1 MIATSPQPARGS
13 LFPFRGGRR
22 GKSGNKASALL
33 FCVALLAP
41 TLSLAESRALEQIR
55 QAIETHLSQELRK
68 EAEAQGWGD
77 FEFSHDIRL
86 PRATGTLTACAVRVR
101 IRPIGAA
108 NPAAERQRFEAACP
122 GTDGWPVVV
131 NAQVGVFV
139 PAVHTQAVIERGQ
152 VIEANDLKLER
163 VAVAALRRGGFHRTE
178 EVVGMV
184 AARRLRPNQV
194 LTPVLVEGAAAVR
207 RGDVVKIV
215 AVAEGIEA
223 STKGEALAD
232 GQPGDVIRV
241 RNLSSDK
248 TIHAKVIERGVVTS
262 TY

>member
-1 MIATSPQPARGS
+1 
-13 LFPFRGGRR
+13 
-22 GKSGNKASALL
+22 
-33 FCVALLAP
+33 
-41 TLSLAESRALEQIR
+41 
-55 QAIETHLSQELRK
+55 
-68 EAEAQGWGD
+68 
-77 FEFSHDIRL
+77 
-86 PRATGTLTACAVRVR
+86 
-101 IRPIGAA
+101 
-108 NPAAERQRFEAACP
+108 
-122 GTDGWPVVV
+122 
-131 NAQVGVFV
+131 
-139 PAVHTQAVIERGQ
+139 
-152 VIEANDLKLER
+152 
-163 VAVAALRRGGFHRTE
+163 
-178 EVVGMV
+178 MV